1 MSSFT
6 TPRGPFTDC
15 HSRNRRRQV
24 KDVDFALTFP
34 TISDIPQPAQRAV
47 SSQPTSRA
55 APPLSGRAPITT
67 ERGPLP
73 SATVLESNPV
83 TTRSAANDANIS
95 AKRRKLNSDQT
106 PSTSTRSTRSSL
118 HGPRQ
123 DTYTLPE
130 DEGDQHAAEIE
141 SGLAEEEV
149 ERDELEIPPQIP
161 GQGNPD
167 TAPITEV
174 VTESPA
180 NAPGSGHRMRVS
192 LNEATLQSLRLQD
205 SLQNSSPAVVEH
217 VNSSPAL
224 RRKRRIGDTTPKNSA
239 PSAKRSSRYETA
251 PEDDGELD
259 ELSPDQPRDRNR
271 KPEQLSGEK
280 SMNLRVDEDAAQ
292 HSAEEAEEIGDEEA
306 AAALKKKPGRGRSS
320 IPAAMSPDLDEPTPI
335 VTTRR
340 RGRPSDISSPAQR
353 RLPKRA
359 SQQSAAKAAKAA
371 PKPASQP
378 SKKSAKSAKDR
389 GGSPIPIT
397 VHRFTKR
404 PLYDGDVSDVDI
416 LNAEIPYIKRAGV
429 SAIDVLSQVCH
440 EIIESGLDTLAEGG
454 SKADDPALRRE
465 YKTKWSAVEAFGR
478 ELQVRLLEYVSMR
491 LIIFSGGIVKQY
503 IGN

>member
-1 MSSFT
+1 M
-6 TPRGPFTDC
+6 
-15 HSRNRRRQV
+15 
-24 KDVDFALTFP
+24 
-34 TISDIPQPAQRAV
+34 
-47 SSQPTSRA
+47 
-55 APPLSGRAPITT
+55 
-67 ERGPLP
+67 
-73 SATVLESNPV
+73 

-161 GQGNPD
+161 GQGTPD

-259 ELSPDQPRDRNR
+259 ELSPDQRRDRNR